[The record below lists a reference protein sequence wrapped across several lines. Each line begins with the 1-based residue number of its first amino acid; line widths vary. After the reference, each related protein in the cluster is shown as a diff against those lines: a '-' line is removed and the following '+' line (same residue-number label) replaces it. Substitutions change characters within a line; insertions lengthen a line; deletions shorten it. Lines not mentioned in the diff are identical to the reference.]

1 MINLQTLLST
11 FDEKGTL
18 LKWLKKVEA
27 ALANASLET
36 VQAVVVDA
44 THIKMKFVFAD
55 GTSVESPSI
64 ALPRGPQGVQGE
76 QGPQGPTGPTGPQGA
91 TGAQGPQGI
100 QGIPGPKGDKGDDG
114 NSFVIVATVA
124 SVVDLPTSAPEGE
137 AYFVGTVAPR
147 DVYTFDALTHS
158 WVNQGKLQGP
168 KGDTGETG
176 PQGPI
181 GPQGPQG
188 VQGEQGPQ
196 GETGEQGPQG
206 LIGPQGPQ
214 GDKGDKGD
222 KGDTGAA
229 GATGATPNISV
240 TATELPAGSSPTATR
255 SGTNENPI
263 ITFGIPSSGGGGGTQ
278 LYLHSI
284 AYSGMPAPGE
294 SYLSLYFISNIS
306 TRLSIADLGTLKT
319 ATFSLAKGA
328 DGYWSTYG
336 NLYIFAV
343 KCSSSTLT
351 FYGFDT
357 SDSASK
363 SVTFSGSTAG
373 YTDTVTPL

>member
-36 VQAVVVDA
+36 VQVVVVDA

-55 GTSVESPSI
+55 GSSVESPSI

-100 QGIPGPKGDKGDDG
+100 QGIQGPKGDKGDDG
-114 NSFVIVATVA
+114 NSFTIVATVA
-124 SVVDLPTSAPEGE
+124 SVVDLPSSAPAGE

-188 VQGEQGPQ
+188 
-196 GETGEQGPQG
+196 ETGEQGA
-206 LIGPQGPQ
+206 
-214 GDKGDKGD
+214 KGD
-222 KGDTGAA
+222 KGDT

-263 ITFGIPSSGGGGGTQ
+263 ITFGIPQASGSGGTQ
-278 LYLHSI
+278 LYKHSI
-284 AYSGMPAPGE
+284 EVPNTGYLIIISNQSTSINTLSNLYNVLIECSSITFHNSDLAKYYNVLFTINGDFTSG
-294 SYLSLYFISNIS
+294 SLYIIDNENITELPIGTIS
-306 TRLSIADLGTLKT
+306 
-319 ATFSLAKGA
+319 
-328 DGYWSTYG
+328 
-336 NLYIFAV
+336 
-343 KCSSSTLT
+343 
-351 FYGFDT
+351 
-357 SDSASK
+357 
-363 SVTFSGSTAG
+363 
-373 YTDTVTPL
+373 TDTVTPL